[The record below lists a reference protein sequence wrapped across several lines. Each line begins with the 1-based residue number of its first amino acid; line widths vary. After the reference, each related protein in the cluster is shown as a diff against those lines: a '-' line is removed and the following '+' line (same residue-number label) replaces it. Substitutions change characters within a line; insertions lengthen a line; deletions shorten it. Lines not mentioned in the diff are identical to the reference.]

1 MKVRE
6 FKNKLENTLRGDL
19 KVLQDKNN
27 DWVVKGFIDI
37 YKNIY
42 TISIDTKVISKIIEL
57 MLFPTISKFAR
68 SNKLKMVLAEH
79 QNFYPDITFIDER
92 DGTVFAVDVK
102 STYRV
107 SNTRVNGFT
116 LGAFTGYFRNRSSGK
131 NITMPYSNYTCH
143 LVLGVIYTQ
152 QPNKIDEEKIYTIDD
167 LPEIVSVVSD
177 FDYIVQEK
185 YKIANSRPGSG
196 NTKNIGSITEI
207 EKLHNGNGPFAK
219 LGADI
224 FDDYWMYYQ
233 TRDMADGG
241 NTPYSN
247 LKQYVAYKKK
257 LPDAKLLNTIDE
269 EL

>member
-1 MKVRE
+1 MKVGE
-6 FKNKLENTLRGDL
+6 FKTKLQEVLESNL
-19 KVLQDKNN
+19 KVLQNENK

-42 TISIDTKVISKIIEL
+42 TISIDTKVVSKILEL
-57 MLFPTISKFAR
+57 MLFPTIAKFAR
-68 SNKLKMVLAEH
+68 DNKLKIVLAEH

-92 DGTVFAVDVK
+92 DGTVFAVDIK

-107 SNTRVNGFT
+107 SAHRVNGFT
-116 LGAFTGYFRNRSSGK
+116 LGSFTGYFRNRSSNK
-131 NITMPYSNYTCH
+131 NITLPYSNYTCH
-143 LVLGVIYTQ
+143 FVLGIIYTQ
-152 QPNKIDEEKIYTIDD
+152 QSSKVDEDRIYTIDD
-167 LPEIVSVVSD
+167 LPEIISVISD

-196 NTKNIGSITEI
+196 NTKNIGSITDI
-207 EKLHNGNGPFAK
+207 GKLRNGEGPFSQ
-219 LGADI
+219 LGEDV

-233 TRDMADGG
+233 TRDMVRGDS
-241 NTPYSN
+241 TPYSN

-257 LPDAKLLNTIDE
+257 LPSTKLLGSIDE